1 MNRIELLKEELQV
14 VLSSMKTP
22 KQIDEVVMQK
32 VGISKSYLEKIKSG
46 GRVKLD
52 NEENRN
58 LLTKVIKLYRKEYN
72 KQV

>member
-1 MNRIELLKEELQV
+1 MNKVELLKEELQV

-22 KQIDEVVMQK
+22 KEIDEVVMKK

-52 NEENRN
+52 NEENRS